1 METTATLFDDV
12 VETSPSLQSETTATL
27 FDDVVKTSPSSLQD
41 ETTATLFDSPNL
53 GIDPNSTANKWGI
66 ATDQAGEMFYDGAAL
81 FAAKVG
87 ADDLAADLRKTSDE
101 YKQSAASKPQPEI
114 SMSITEEA
122 PKIYDKFSEGEVLEA
137 ITDTADFVHSVLV
150 GVAPSM
156 LATGAAVGA
165 AAIAKPVM
173 LGIGAGALAS
183 NLTAA
188 VIGMTPSMLMS
199 SGQVYEDALKYG
211 ASEEDAEN
219 IGIGAGSIVGYLDR
233 LGFTALLSG
242 LAGKLGKETTIKAI
256 KEQTDLSES
265 MIREAVNKA
274 VKGGVRGIKAEGFTE
289 AAQTIVEETSP
300 ALVSEKEVELANLV
314 PKVIDSFAAGG
325 IGGGFVGAMT
335 GAISVPVARQ
345 AIKRAEEID
354 ADLETFSNEVDS
366 QYNFDSLMK
375 MPEQPLT
382 EAPRTVKERGK
393 KTKAGELPF
402 EEDTQPIL
410 FTEEEVQNKAKENKQ
425 LKEEKIRQQEELSL
439 SLGTGIG
446 LTEASEQKSGV
457 EMAADQVQKVFDR
470 ITELK
475 KKRTSKGK
483 PIEDSTKKDLEVE
496 RKKLFKIRLP
506 KLRAEKKELNKKL
519 KGFGPVAYDKIRLVT
534 NLSPKERENVN
545 LYERR
550 EQVKISIK
558 DATQDKTNIT
568 LVEKQVKKKS
578 QLDKGTFTKEEAV
591 ELKQLEEQLKGR
603 RKESQKAASF
613 FRDAV
618 SRSTTK
624 LRELANTV
632 PIAGKMINDLMN
644 IEFNNNEAI
653 GKLFRTKELINDKIR
668 KAYKLPFQSTISM
681 DIKRQV
687 ADQLSGR
694 KEATDPR
701 AREVAV
707 EIKKEIFDRLYA
719 VSKASGIEMGRV
731 EEYLP
736 RIYKFR
742 MRGLGRSKDIATF
755 TKILDD
761 NNLNGSDIVDNIL
774 TNDGVYMPDD
784 MADIF
789 DTNESD
795 LNITSVARGTEKSRV
810 ITEEVARQL
819 EDAGLVEKDFD
830 KVTNKY
836 IVDTI
841 RRSSLNRFVTEYKP
855 VVNELYR
862 SGLMT
867 KSEGER
873 IKNIVDGLQSRYR
886 PIKNLGIR
894 SMYRFVNS
902 LAYILTLPLAGITA
916 LTEPLIVLHKVNPK
930 NAIYGLMDA
939 SIVGLRKGVRSFA
952 PRFKKSENEKALLS
966 LMQTADLA
974 LVDSQRDIGDITVSK
989 KITDK
994 FFRVNMLA
1002 QVTQFSRYMAYQ
1014 AGKRQM
1020 DDDIKLIQ
1028 KEQLDGNP
1036 TDQSRSARK
1045 RLLIEGLGNI
1055 VPRVNQKT
1063 DTVEK
1068 ATAEQQEVLNWFN
1081 QGMDESTTPQ
1091 IITRALGKLVD
1102 EVIMTPNV
1110 LNKPLWMSNPYL
1122 APVAQLKGFM
1132 MVFGNTVGMRMYK
1145 DVFQPLYKGRVPVGE
1160 IAKYAMTFTLLT
1172 SAIMGT
1178 QVIKN
1183 AIRYGDE
1190 ESPWDKKEGFEKLF
1204 AAILQSNIFGFGNVF
1219 VDALRAQQFGSDPL
1233 TMLLGPAVSKISS
1246 IIKAIGSGSPQRIAT
1261 AFAKVTP
1268 GLASVS
1274 PETRKSVT
1282 EPIVEAIEDVLN

>member
-165 AAIAKPVM
+165 AAVAKPVM
-173 LGIGAGALAS
+173 LGIGAGKIATS
-183 NLTAA
+183 LTAA

-300 ALVSEKEVELANLV
+300 ALVSEKEIELANLV

-325 IGGGFVGAMT
+325 IGAMS

-558 DATQDKTNIT
+558 DATQDKANIT
-568 LVEKQVKKKS
+568 LVEKQEKK
-578 QLDKGTFTKEEAV
+578 L
-591 ELKQLEEQLKGR
+591 
-603 RKESQKAASF
+603 
-613 FRDAV
+613 
-618 SRSTTK
+618 
-624 LRELANTV
+624 
-632 PIAGKMINDLMN
+632 
-644 IEFNNNEAI
+644 
-653 GKLFRTKELINDKIR
+653 
-668 KAYKLPFQSTISM
+668 
-681 DIKRQV
+681 
-687 ADQLSGR
+687 
-694 KEATDPR
+694 
-701 AREVAV
+701 
-707 EIKKEIFDRLYA
+707 
-719 VSKASGIEMGRV
+719 
-731 EEYLP
+731 
-736 RIYKFR
+736 
-742 MRGLGRSKDIATF
+742 
-755 TKILDD
+755 
-761 NNLNGSDIVDNIL
+761 LN
-774 TNDGVYMPDD
+774 
-784 MADIF
+784 
-789 DTNESD
+789 
-795 LNITSVARGTEKSRV
+795 
-810 ITEEVARQL
+810 
-819 EDAGLVEKDFD
+819 
-830 KVTNKY
+830 
-836 IVDTI
+836 
-841 RRSSLNRFVTEYKP
+841 
-855 VVNELYR
+855 
-862 SGLMT
+862 
-867 KSEGER
+867 
-873 IKNIVDGLQSRYR
+873 
-886 PIKNLGIR
+886 
-894 SMYRFVNS
+894 
-902 LAYILTLPLAGITA
+902 
-916 LTEPLIVLHKVNPK
+916 
-930 NAIYGLMDA
+930 
-939 SIVGLRKGVRSFA
+939 
-952 PRFKKSENEKALLS
+952 
-966 LMQTADLA
+966 
-974 LVDSQRDIGDITVSK
+974 
-989 KITDK
+989 
-994 FFRVNMLA
+994 
-1002 QVTQFSRYMAYQ
+1002 
-1014 AGKRQM
+1014 
-1020 DDDIKLIQ
+1020 
-1028 KEQLDGNP
+1028 
-1036 TDQSRSARK
+1036 
-1045 RLLIEGLGNI
+1045 
-1055 VPRVNQKT
+1055 
-1063 DTVEK
+1063 
-1068 ATAEQQEVLNWFN
+1068 
-1081 QGMDESTTPQ
+1081 
-1091 IITRALGKLVD
+1091 
-1102 EVIMTPNV
+1102 
-1110 LNKPLWMSNPYL
+1110 
-1122 APVAQLKGFM
+1122 
-1132 MVFGNTVGMRMYK
+1132 
-1145 DVFQPLYKGRVPVGE
+1145 
-1160 IAKYAMTFTLLT
+1160 
-1172 SAIMGT
+1172 
-1178 QVIKN
+1178 
-1183 AIRYGDE
+1183 
-1190 ESPWDKKEGFEKLF
+1190 
-1204 AAILQSNIFGFGNVF
+1204 
-1219 VDALRAQQFGSDPL
+1219 
-1233 TMLLGPAVSKISS
+1233 
-1246 IIKAIGSGSPQRIAT
+1246 
-1261 AFAKVTP
+1261 
-1268 GLASVS
+1268 
-1274 PETRKSVT
+1274 
-1282 EPIVEAIEDVLN
+1282 